1 MREIDV
7 LLRGLKKYGNAG
19 RDCAISAE
27 DALTLAAALEAA
39 QEERDALRKAL
50 GRILENEASD
60 WKAAEEFGGY
70 VLDDELREEAR
81 AALEQEASRGG
92 WQSLTDEHKAIL
104 NECRNQA
111 MRWTL
116 VARIP
121 ECGIFGGIAQDLD
134 YLCEQLGVKDE

>member
-1 MREIDV
+1 MTDLYSEWRDFYTEKVRSWMSLEELRAECGKLQTVDSPSPEV
-7 LLRGLKKYGNAG
+7 LLVHAMH
-19 RDCAISAE
+19 
-27 DALTLAAALEAA
+27 ALD
-39 QEERDALRKAL
+39 QET
-50 GRILENEASD
+50 
-60 WKAAEEFGGY
+60 
-70 VLDDELREEAR
+70 
-81 AALEQEASRGG
+81 SRGG
-92 WQSLTDEHKAIL
+92 RQSLTDEHKAIL